1 MDDSSSGEDAG
12 GEGTRRGATL
22 ARVSGGGASL
32 PGQPQPYRG
41 PSAGCTAVRD
51 PLLPCLPCTPHP
63 SSITASVDSENA
75 ACSKCGQYKR
85 QAYSVIG
92 DLLVCLARRVTFAL
106 SLPCRVPGG
115 WRTRLLRQ
123 AACSGARPQVVA
135 LVRGADLW
143 VANAGDSRCV
153 VSRRGRALAL
163 SHDHKPTDEGEAER
177 IAKVE
182 P

>member
-1 MDDSSSGEDAG
+1 
-12 GEGTRRGATL
+12 
-22 ARVSGGGASL
+22 
-32 PGQPQPYRG
+32 
-41 PSAGCTAVRD
+41 
-51 PLLPCLPCTPHP
+51 
-63 SSITASVDSENA
+63 
-75 ACSKCGQYKR
+75 
-85 QAYSVIG
+85 
-92 DLLVCLARRVTFAL
+92 
-106 SLPCRVPGG
+106 
-115 WRTRLLRQ
+115 
-123 AACSGARPQVVA
+123 VVA